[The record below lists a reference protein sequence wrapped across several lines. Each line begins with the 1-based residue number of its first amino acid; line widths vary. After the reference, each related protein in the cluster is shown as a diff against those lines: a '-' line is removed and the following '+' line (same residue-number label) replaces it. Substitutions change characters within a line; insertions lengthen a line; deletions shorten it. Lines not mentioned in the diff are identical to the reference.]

1 MKLVDQSCVI
11 LNRNVI
17 TGTDLMKFVEECGR
31 NAYKSEHCIDE
42 NSYLRFFDII
52 ESKKHYSVL
61 EHGPV
66 YLKIRSHLL
75 HGDDFKGL
83 KAISKSEHSRVRF
96 EKSRNNKHNFTYIY
110 TNLRV
115 VIEKDPY
122 LYEQILDEELP
133 ENLEFFYPEYEDPYR
148 RFTFRMIGDRAIM
161 GEITRHRK
169 ESFTIESTRYVN
181 YNRKKEVEYLNND
194 QYLKT
199 KKGKF
204 WLKISNKVCEF
215 IYNRMISAGESPQF
229 ARLSLNHCTKSD
241 IIITGYREDYQH
253 VVDLRE
259 AKDALPSIRYYA
271 NVFRKTMNLIDNR
284 PCELVQIV

>member
-1 MKLVDQSCVI
+1 MKLVNQSCDLI
-11 LNRNVI
+11 LGNVV
-17 TGTDLMKFVEECGR
+17 TGTELMKFVEQCGR
-31 NAYKSEHCIDE
+31 NAYKSEHYIDE

-61 EHGPV
+61 EHGSV

-75 HGDDFKGL
+75 HGEDFKGL
-83 KAISKSEHSRVRF
+83 KAISKSEYSRVRF
-96 EKSRNNKHNFTYIY
+96 EKSRNNKNNFTYIY

-115 VIEKDPY
+115 VIEKDPQ
-122 LYEQILDEELP
+122 LYEQILDEQLP
-133 ENLEFFYPEYEDPYR
+133 ENLEFFTPDCDDPYR

-181 YNRKKEVEYLNND
+181 YNRKNEVEYLDNNK
-194 QYLKT
+194 YLKT

-204 WLKISNKVCEF
+204 WLKVSNKVCEF
-215 IYNRMISAGESPQF
+215 IYKRMILAGESPQF

-253 VVDLRE
+253 IIDLRE

-271 NVFRKTMNLIDNR
+271 TRFRNELNLVDNR
-284 PCELVQIV
+284 PCEFVQII